1 MRELVQHRNDP
12 RLICLYAADK
22 DATGVNMNDS
32 AFKAQYCIKPDDSS
46 HLNVAGMNMVLPYME
61 QFIATEYAKFKGVTL
76 DN

>member
-1 MRELVQHRNDP
+1 
-12 RLICLYAADK
+12 
-22 DATGVNMNDS
+22 MND
-32 AFKAQYCIKPDDSS
+32 ANFRAQYCIKPDDAS